1 MPWKRSLQLSTAVI
15 AAAVIFGS
23 TLRAADEVS
32 GLITRTYTI
41 VENTELTGDVVC
53 NVADGTPCFS
63 FGASNVELRLNGFT
77 ITGKADPNIGCG
89 GTLIGGEH
97 GVVTGGQRNVSVRG
111 PGLIQRFRTHGV
123 SVAAS
128 NDVRVQD
135 ITASTNCGA
144 GVFIAGNS
152 FGTLVEGIVSVRNGS
167 TGAGASCGGI

>member
-1 MPWKRSLQLSTAVI
+1 MPWKRSLQLFTAVI

-41 VENTELTGDVVC
+41 VEDTDLTGDVVC
-53 NVADGTPCFS
+53 DVAAGTPCFS

-77 ITGKADPNIGCG
+77 ITGKADPNIACG
-89 GTLIGGEH
+89 GTLIANEN
-97 GVVTGGQRNVSVRG
+97 GVATSGQRSVSVRG

-123 SVAAS
+123 AVSS

-135 ITASTNCGA
+135 ITASTNCGS
-144 GVFIAGNS
+144 GVFIAATA

-167 TGAGASCGGI
+167 TGASCGGI

>member
-1 MPWKRSLQLSTAVI
+1 MPWKRWLQLSAAVA
-15 AAAVIFGS
+15 AAAVVFGP
-23 TLRAADEVS
+23 TVRAADEVS

-41 VENTELTGDVVC
+41 VEHTRLTGDVVC
-53 NVADGTPCFS
+53 DVAANTPCFL

-77 ITGKADPNIGCG
+77 ISGKADPITGCG
-89 GTLIGGEH
+89 GVLIGGEN
-97 GVVTGGQRNVSVRG
+97 GVATGGQRNVSVRG

-123 SVAAS
+123 AVLAS
-128 NDVRVQD
+128 TDVRVHG

-144 GVFIAGNS
+144 GVFVAATS

>member
-1 MPWKRSLQLSTAVI
+1 MPWKRWLQLSAAVG

-32 GLITRTYTI
+32 GVLTRTYTI
-41 VENTELTGDVVC
+41 VEHTELTGDVVC
-53 NVADGTPCFS
+53 DVAAGTPCFT
-63 FGASNVELRLNGFT
+63 FGASNVQLRLNGFT

-89 GTLIGGEH
+89 GTLIAGEH
-97 GVVTGGQRNVSVRG
+97 GVASGGQRNVSVQG

-128 NDVRVQD
+128 NDVRIQH

-144 GVFIAGNS
+144 GVFIAATS
-152 FGTLVEGIVSVRNGS
+152 FGTLVEGITSVRNGS
-167 TGAGASCGGI
+167 TGVGASCGGI